1 MTIEFAQD
9 WFDNNISGEVG
20 YTFDSENET
29 YTKTI
34 SENDLNLE
42 FSNDG
47 EFRQIQNKWK
57 KIVFIDLEFSD
68 IILSHTVSVEST
80 GFEIDDTVAIR
91 LV

>member
-47 EFRQIQNKWK
+47 EFRQIQNK
-57 KIVFIDLEFSD
+57 
-68 IILSHTVSVEST
+68 
-80 GFEIDDTVAIR
+80 
-91 LV
+91 